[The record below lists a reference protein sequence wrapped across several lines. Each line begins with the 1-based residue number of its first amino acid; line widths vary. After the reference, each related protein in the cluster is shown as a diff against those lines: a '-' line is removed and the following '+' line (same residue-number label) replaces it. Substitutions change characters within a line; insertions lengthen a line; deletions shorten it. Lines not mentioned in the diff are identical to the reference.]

1 MAEQRHV
8 LVAGASGL
16 VGYAAMKHFASLP
29 GCRVTA
35 VSRRQPFETFGAQFI
50 SVDLTDAKQCAE
62 VFGAMGDVTH
72 LVYAAL
78 FEKPGLVK
86 GWIEDDQIA
95 TNGQMLRNLFEPL
108 EKAASGLQHVTFL
121 QGTKAYGA
129 HVRAL
134 AVPAREDRSEMR
146 EQKNFYWVQEDY
158 IRAKQAGR
166 NWTWTILRPQIICG
180 MSIGAPLNAVA
191 ALGVYGALLKE
202 EGKPLYYPGGAGGV
216 VEAVDSDLL
225 ARAIAWSGESA
236 AARNGAFNVTNGDVF
251 TWKNVWP
258 AIADAMGMQAGPPMP
273 QSLELTMPAHA
284 AAWDRVRAKY
294 GLVSPDMKTFVG
306 SSFQFA
312 DMLLGYDVERGA
324 PRTYTPPFL
333 VSTIK
338 IRRAGFSDFMDTED
352 MLRKN
357 FREFQQN
364 RLLPLA

>member
-16 VGYAAMKHFASLP
+16 VGYAAMKHFAGLAD
-29 GCRVTA
+29 CKVTA
-35 VSRRQPFETFGAQFI
+35 VSRRRPAETFGARFI
-50 SVDLTDAKQCAE
+50 SVDLTDAQHCAE
-62 VFGAMGDVTH
+62 IFGAMGDVTH

-86 GWIEDDQIA
+86 GWVEDDQIA

-121 QGTKAYGA
+121 QGTKAYGV

-146 EQKNFYWVQEDY
+146 EQKNFYWEQEDY

-166 NWTWTILRPQIICG
+166 EWAWTILRPQIICG
-180 MSIGAPLNAVA
+180 LAIGAPLNAIA

-202 EGKPLYYPGGAGGV
+202 EGKPLYYPGGASGV
-216 VEAVDSDLL
+216 VEAVDTGLL
-225 ARAIAWSGESA
+225 ARAIGWAGETQ

-251 TWKNVWP
+251 TWNTVWP

-273 QSLELTMPAHA
+273 QSLELTMPARA
-284 AAWDRVRAKY
+284 GDWDRVRAKY
-294 GLVSPDMKTFVG
+294 GLVSPGLIEFVG

-324 PRTYTPPFL
+324 PRAHTPPFL
-333 VSTIK
+333 VSTVK
-338 IRRAGFSDFMDTED
+338 IRRAGFQDVMDTEE
-352 MLRKN
+352 MFRHN
-357 FREFQQN
+357 FREFQEKL
-364 RLLPLA
+364 LLPPR